1 MIGTCYLLVRSCH
14 LNLEPAKWTN
24 FSQFKMC
31 FKSFAL
37 GIEMVSIRVWIYL
50 MGFLAFS
57 QKFSVDFFFIPLQNN
72 HGEITEFGHNISLFY
87 FQLLVKMLFRLLE

>member
-37 GIEMVSIRVWIYL
+37 GIELVFIRVWIYL
-50 MGFLAFS
+50 LGFLAFN
-57 QKFSVDFFFIPLQNN
+57 QKF
-72 HGEITEFGHNISLFY
+72 ISLVY